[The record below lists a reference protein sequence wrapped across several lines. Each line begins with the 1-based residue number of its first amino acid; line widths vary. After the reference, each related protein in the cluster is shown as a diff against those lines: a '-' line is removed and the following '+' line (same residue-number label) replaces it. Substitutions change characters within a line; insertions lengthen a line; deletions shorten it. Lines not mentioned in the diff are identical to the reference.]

1 MFFEATN
8 LTVTYDRVTALKDVS
23 IRMEEGQIIA
33 LIGAN
38 GAGKTT
44 LLRACTSLVAV
55 KSGSIRFN
63 GVDITGMRSELIVR
77 EGITMVPE
85 GRQIYPYMS
94 VKDNMLMGA
103 YLRDDKPG
111 IKDDME
117 RLYELF
123 PRVKERLAQQA
134 GTLSGGEQ
142 QMVAICRALMARPK
156 LLFMDEP
163 SLGLAP
169 LVVREIAHAISEIN
183 KKDRLSIILVEQNSR
198 MALRISSYAYVLE
211 TGSLAL
217 EGESSRLVQDPHIVK
232 LYLGG

>member
-1 MFFEATN
+1 MFFEIKNIVVA
-8 LTVTYDRVTALKDVS
+8 YDSVTALNDVS
-23 IRMEEGQIIA
+23 IKMEEGQIIA

-44 LLRACTSLVAV
+44 LLRAATSLVPV
-55 KSGSIRFN
+55 QKGSITFN
-63 GVDITGMRSELIVR
+63 DVDITDMKSELIVR

-103 YLRDDKPG
+103 YLRNDKAGIRDDL
-111 IKDDME
+111 D
-117 RLYELF
+117 RLYQLF
-123 PRVKERLAQQA
+123 PRVKERMKQQA

-169 LVVREIAHAISEIN
+169 IVIREIANVILEIN
-183 KKDRLSIILVEQNSR
+183 KSDNLSIVLVEQNSR

-211 TGSLAL
+211 TGKMAL
-217 EGESSRLVQDPHIVK
+217 EGDSKKLVKDPHIVK